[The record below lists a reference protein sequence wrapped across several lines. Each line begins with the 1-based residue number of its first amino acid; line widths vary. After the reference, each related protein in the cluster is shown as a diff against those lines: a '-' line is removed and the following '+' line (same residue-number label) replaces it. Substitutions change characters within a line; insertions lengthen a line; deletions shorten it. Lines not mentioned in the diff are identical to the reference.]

1 MAENLELLCKGVV
14 TTAKETGAFIR
25 NEAKQITHQHI
36 EIKGNHDFVTYVDK
50 TSEMRIV
57 EALQKLLPNAGF
69 ITEEKT
75 IASEVRDYMWVI
87 DPLDGTTNFIHG
99 LPCYSISIGL
109 MKENVPILGVVYE
122 INLDECFYSW
132 EGAPAY
138 LNGNEIRVST
148 RNYLKDSLLATGFPY
163 HDYSRLEKYL
173 ELFNW
178 CLHNTHGVRRLGS
191 AAVDLAYVA
200 CGRFDAFFEYGLNP
214 WDVVGGAFIV
224 QQAGGAVTDFSGGN
238 NYIFGGELVAT
249 NNIMGEEFL
258 NIARKAFKGY

>member
-1 MAENLELLCKGVV
+1 MAENLELLCREVV
-14 TTAKETGAFIR
+14 RTAKETGEFIR
-25 NEAKQITHQHI
+25 KEASLITYQHI

-50 TSEMRIV
+50 TSEMKIV
-57 EALQKLLPNAGF
+57 EALQKLLPDAGF

-75 IASEVRDYMWVI
+75 IATQERDYMWVI

-99 LPCYSISIGL
+99 LPCFSISIGL
-109 MKENVPILGVVYE
+109 MHKDRPILGVVYE

-132 EGAPAY
+132 DGAPAY
-138 LNGNEIRVST
+138 LNGKEIRVST
-148 RNYLKDSLLATGFPY
+148 RQHLKDSLLATGFPY

-200 CGRFDAFFEYGLNP
+200 CGRFDAFFEYGLKP

-224 QQAGGAVTDFSGGN
+224 QQAGGAVTDFSGGG
-238 NYIFGGELVAT
+238 NYIYGGELVAS
-249 NNIMGEEFL
+249 NNAMGDEFL
-258 NIARKAFKGY
+258 AIAQKAFNGL